1 MAKKV
6 MNYKICKQVNAHLEK
21 KEEEY
26 DRKID
31 YYRMNVKTNDGEN
44 GSELIEEYFWCKYE
58 CEKLE
63 EMEKEKLKQEE
74 EDEEEK
80 KKEKKTK
87 YKKPRKPKRHM
98 FHNIIKR
105 NFGDDNAT
113 KRLHIPGRL
122 LHLRKTIQEI
132 KSELSEHFEALRV
145 LEDAL
150 EHVQNV
156 MEETPS
162 MNQIQLLQIAAVHEC
177 LQIRL
182 L

>member
-31 YYRMNVKTNDGEN
+31 DYRMNVTTNDGED

-150 EHVQNV
+150 EHVQ
-156 MEETPS
+156 
-162 MNQIQLLQIAAVHEC
+162 IQSCGVDKKWTSEPQFSIDKSHEAC
-177 LQIRL
+177 
-182 L
+182 

>member
-1 MAKKV
+1 

-26 DRKID
+26 DIKYTD
-31 YYRMNVKTNDGEN
+31 YCINVTTNDGQD

-63 EMEKEKLKQEE
+63 EMEEEKLKQEE
-74 EDEEEK
+74 EEEEEK
-80 KKEKKTK
+80 KKRKKTK
-87 YKKPRKPKRHM
+87 YKKPRKPKRNM

-113 KRLHIPGRL
+113 KRLKIPGMV
-122 LHLRKTIQEI
+122 LHLRKRRQEI
-132 KSELSEHFEALRV
+132 KNGDLSQHFEALRV
-145 LEDAL
+145 LEEAL

-156 MEETPS
+156 MAELPS
-162 MNQIQLLQIAAVHEC
+162 MNMIQLLQIAAVHEC
-177 LQIRL
+177 PQIRL

>member
-1 MAKKV
+1 

-80 KKEKKTK
+80 KKEKKPST
-87 YKKPRKPKRHM
+87 
-98 FHNIIKR
+98 R
-105 NFGDDNAT
+105 N
-113 KRLHIPGRL
+113 
-122 LHLRKTIQEI
+122 QE
-132 KSELSEHFEALRV
+132 
-145 LEDAL
+145 
-150 EHVQNV
+150 
-156 MEETPS
+156 
-162 MNQIQLLQIAAVHEC
+162 NQKDTC
-177 LQIRL
+177 FTT
-182 L
+182 

>member
-1 MAKKV
+1 

-26 DRKID
+26 DKKID
-31 YYRMNVKTNDGEN
+31 DYRMNVTTNDGED

-74 EDEEEK
+74 EEEEEK
-80 KKEKKTK
+80 KKRKKTK
-87 YKKPRKPKRHM
+87 YKKPRKPKRNM

-113 KRLHIPGRL
+113 KRLKIPGMV
-122 LHLRKTIQEI
+122 LHLRKRRQEI
-132 KSELSEHFEALRV
+132 KNGDLSQHFEALRV
-145 LEDAL
+145 LEEAL

-156 MEETPS
+156 MAELPS
-162 MNQIQLLQIAAVHEC
+162 MNMIQLLQFAALWEC
-177 LQIRL
+177 PQIRL
-182 L
+182 

>member
-1 MAKKV
+1 

-31 YYRMNVKTNDGEN
+31 DYRMNVTTNDGED

-63 EMEKEKLKQEE
+63 EMEEEKLKQEE
-74 EDEEEK
+74 EEEEEK

-98 FHNIIKR
+98 FHNIMKR
-105 NFGDDNAT
+105 NFGDNNAT
-113 KRLHIPGRL
+113 KRFHIPGML
-122 LHLRKTIQEI
+122 LHLRKRRQEI
-132 KSELSEHFEALRV
+132 KNGDLSQHFEALRV
-145 LEDAL
+145 LEEAL
-150 EHVQNV
+150 DHVQDV
-156 MEETPS
+156 MEELPS
-162 MNQIQLLQIAAVHEC
+162 MNRIQLLQIAAVHEC
-177 LQIRL
+177 PQIRL

>member
-1 MAKKV
+1 

-26 DRKID
+26 DKKID
-31 YYRMNVKTNDGEN
+31 DYRMNVTTNDGED

-58 CEKLE
+58 CEKIE
-63 EMEKEKLKQEE
+63 EMEEEKLKQEE
-74 EDEEEK
+74 EEEEEK
-80 KKEKKTK
+80 KKRKKTK

-113 KRLHIPGRL
+113 KRFHIPGML
-122 LHLRKTIQEI
+122 LHLRKRRQEI
-132 KSELSEHFEALRV
+132 KNGDLSQHFEALRV

-156 MEETPS
+156 MEELPS
-162 MNQIQLLQIAAVHEC
+162 MNMIQLLQIAALHEC
-177 LQIRL
+177 PQIRL
-182 L
+182 